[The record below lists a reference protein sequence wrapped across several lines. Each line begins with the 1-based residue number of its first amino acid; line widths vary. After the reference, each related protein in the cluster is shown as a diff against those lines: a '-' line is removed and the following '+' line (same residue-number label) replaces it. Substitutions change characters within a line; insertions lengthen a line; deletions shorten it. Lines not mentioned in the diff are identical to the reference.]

1 MSARQTMCC
10 VHPGQR
16 VILNIGLGDPVYTR
30 RAKLHW
36 SKRIRV
42 ICKALSEFL
51 QEGFHREVQLA
62 ADVGDES
69 AVIVEGVFR
78 LDANQ
83 HLLLWAMLVA
93 TEQDCCVI
101 YYPSTDIGYLF
112 GPNAVEW
119 GDFDKDL
126 LKLPQVSPVE
136 STAFNV
142 H

>member
-16 VILNIGLGDPVYTR
+16 VILNIGLGEPACGR
-30 RAKLHW
+30 GRLHW
-36 SKRIRV
+36 TKRV
-42 ICKALSEFL
+42 TLVCKALGEFL
-51 QEGFHREVQLA
+51 QEGFHREVQLSV
-62 ADVGDES
+62 DVTDES
-69 AVIVEGVFR
+69 TVIVEGVFK

-83 HLLLWAMLVA
+83 HLLLWDMLVA
-93 TEQDCCVI
+93 TEQDCCAI
-101 YYPSTDIGYLF
+101 YYPSTDTGYLF

-119 GDFDKDL
+119 GAFDKEF
-126 LKLPQVSPVE
+126 LKLPQVSPVN